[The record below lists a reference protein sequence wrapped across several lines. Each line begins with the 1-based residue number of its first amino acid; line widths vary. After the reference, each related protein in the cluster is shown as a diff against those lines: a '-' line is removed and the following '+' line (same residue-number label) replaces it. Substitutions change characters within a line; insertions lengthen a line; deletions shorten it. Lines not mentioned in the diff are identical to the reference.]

1 MAISNPSLTYVSLED
16 AKALNVKLANV
27 EDNELTRLLYTSEE
41 VIDAYVSSYTPEEQV
56 RTFPRTQ
63 DGDEVP
69 YNIQLS
75 TALLA
80 EYIQGQQAVGDLTMG
95 GMITSEKGLERSVTY
110 AKNDAGF
117 LASVTTNMPY
127 TIKALLERYKGGG
140 GDLSGYNLI
149 QGDDV

>member
-1 MAISNPSLTYVSLED
+1 MAISNPTLTYVSLED

-27 EDNELTRLLYTSEE
+27 GDDELTRLLYTSEE
-41 VIDAYVSSYTPEEQV
+41 VIDAYIASYTPEDQV
-56 RTFPRTQ
+56 RTFPRAE
-63 DGDEVP
+63 DEGDIP

-75 TALLA
+75 TSLLA

-110 AKNDAGF
+110 AKNDQGF
-117 LASVTTNMPY
+117 LASVTNNMPY

-140 GDLSGYNLI
+140 GDLSGFNMLR
-149 QGDDV
+149 GSDC